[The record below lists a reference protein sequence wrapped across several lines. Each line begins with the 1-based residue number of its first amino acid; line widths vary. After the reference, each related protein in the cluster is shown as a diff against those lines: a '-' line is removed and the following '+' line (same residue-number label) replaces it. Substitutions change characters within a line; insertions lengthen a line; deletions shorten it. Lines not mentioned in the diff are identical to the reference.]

1 MIFKLINVFLKKLN
15 FESLKQLEGL
25 FFISMG

>member
-1 MIFKLINVFLKKLN
+1 MILKLINVFLKKSS
-15 FESLKQLEGL
+15 FEGLKQLKGL